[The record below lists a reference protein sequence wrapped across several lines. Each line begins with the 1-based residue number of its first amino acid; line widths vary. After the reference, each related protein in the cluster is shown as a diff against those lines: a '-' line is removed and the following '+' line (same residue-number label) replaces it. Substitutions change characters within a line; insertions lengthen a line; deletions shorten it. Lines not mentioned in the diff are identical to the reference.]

1 MTSPD
6 DGAADPRPPRTIT
19 LAHLTVETITALAAG
34 DREGAE
40 ASSGLPL
47 TDFLAE
53 DRALWVW
60 QLAVAADL
68 DLDEQSRW
76 LACAVLGGEHDRV
89 VGHAGF
95 HGPPRGGM
103 VEIGYSIDP
112 AHRRRGFGRAVV
124 NALLDDARRIPT
136 VTRVRAS
143 INRSNTAS
151 FATIAGLGFVAVG
164 TREVDGGSEVILER
178 PSRRAVRVPHGPGN
192 AEGPVGGRGLR

>member
-1 MTSPD
+1 MSSPD
-6 DGAADPRPPRTIT
+6 DSTADPRGQRTIT

-34 DREGAE
+34 DRAGAE
-40 ASSGLPL
+40 RSSGLPL
-47 TDFLAE
+47 TDFLGA

-68 DLDEQSRW
+68 DVEEQSRW
-76 LACAVLGGEHDRV
+76 LACAVLAGQDQRV

-95 HGPPRGGM
+95 HGPPQDGM

-112 AHRRRGFGRAVV
+112 VHRRLGFGRAVV
-124 NALLDDARRIPT
+124 HALIDAARGLPT

-143 INRSNTAS
+143 INRSNVAS
-151 FATIAGLGFVAVG
+151 FATIAGLGFVRVG

-178 PSRRAVRVPHGPGN
+178 PSRRADPAPQGPGN
-192 AEGPVGGRGLR
+192 TEGPVC